1 MTEESSQTQQI
12 LLSLVVAA
20 VIVLATIAIVT
31 MNLGRGLDPEEMETR
46 QERLEELD
54 EMREER
60 REEGQKEG

>member
-1 MTEESSQTQQI
+1 MTEERSHAQQV

-31 MNLGRGLDPEEMETR
+31 MNLGRGLDPEEMEIR

-60 REEGQKEG
+60 REERQKEG

>member
-12 LLSLVVAA
+12 LLSLVIAA